1 MIILPERHPITSLAK
16 VLLFKINKLNKAMP
30 MNKKCDFGGRKLILI
45 LSFTALFHF
54 PFILFS
60 ADSGLQTFNKSIKPL
75 LEKHCTQCHGPKKQK
90 GDFRIDNLN
99 PDMINGS
106 NAGFWHEALNQIN
119 DGEMPPEDEKQFS
132 EKELELVTSWLELE
146 LHKAAAHRNSTGGRQ
161 VMRRMNR
168 YEYHYTLKDLLGI
181 QLDYS
186 ESTPSDLFGEDG
198 LKTNARFLGMSMVQM
213 ESYLEVA
220 EAALEEAIPD
230 TTEKLITGKIDKVKL
245 YTSRIKKS
253 YKSDKKAKASK
264 YLTPAPSLFSS
275 STIHDMPRMVTFN
288 ERPFN
293 GRFKIKITAKATA
306 SSDGRDPELTIQI
319 GHRASGDYVPRKVM
333 GYKTVKSSKK
343 TQVLEFIGNIEDFP
357 LGKKGAY
364 YNGSGSH
371 DLSHMNVW
379 MRNTAHAKNNIDPK
393 LPAEELDEP
402 KLEIVSVEF
411 EGPLLEGYPSEKA
424 KSLVPASKSS
434 NEKEYAK
441 KTLFSFMSRAFRRPV
456 SDEELNRA
464 LNSFE
469 NFRKL
474 LPDFKS
480 AIRKTMAMVLIS
492 PKFIYIVE
500 PSSVDKPRKLNA
512 FELASRL
519 SYFLWASMPD
529 NELFNLAK
537 SGDLL
542 KESVLKQ
549 QIRRMQKDPKFER
562 FAKHFSNQWL
572 GLDAMENVAINP
584 DVNRKFSDEI
594 KANLRLETEA
604 FASHVF
610 TNDLNCQNFIDS
622 EFAMLNQIVAKHYG
636 IKGVF
641 GSHFRPVKLKAQDKR
656 GGVLTNGS
664 FMIAGSD
671 GSDANAIYRGVWLKK
686 HFFADPPPP
695 PPPGVPTLAENEDV
709 KKDLTVKEQ
718 IALHREAASCS
729 RCHKNIDPW
738 GVAFENYDAVGLWRT
753 EIKEY
758 ETIVKT
764 SKPDKKGNVKK
775 TKQFVVKKTS
785 PVDAVTTLPDGKK
798 ISGVTGLKKYL
809 LQYKSDEL
817 AEALSKRVF
826 GYALG
831 RQLEFSDEAT
841 IKELMKRFENKN
853 YRISALIEGIVT
865 NQKFLQK

>member
-1 MIILPERHPITSLAK
+1 MYIRC
-16 VLLFKINKLNKAMP
+16 V
-30 MNKKCDFGGRKLILI
+30 FGKGTLVPF
-45 LSFTALFHF
+45 LSFAL
-54 PFILFS
+54 LSLSAFS
-60 ADSGLQTFNKSIKPL
+60 ADSIQTFNKSIKPL
-75 LEKHCTQCHGPKKQK
+75 LEKHCVQCHGAKKQK

-99 PDMINGS
+99 PDMINGP
-106 NAGFWHEALNQIN
+106 NADFWHEALNQIN

-132 EKELELVTSWLELE
+132 EKELDLVTGWLEKE

-181 QLDYS
+181 SLDYS

-198 LKTNARFLGMSMVQM
+198 LKTNAKFLGMSMVQM

-220 EAALEEAIPD
+220 EAALAEAIPD
-230 TTEKLITGKIDKVKL
+230 ETEKLITGKINKIGF
-245 YTSRIKKS
+245 YNRRIKKT
-253 YKSDKKAKASK
+253 YKSDKKAKPSK
-264 YLTPAPSLFSS
+264 FLTPAPSLFSS
-275 STIHDMPRMVTFN
+275 ASIHDMPRMVTFN
-288 ERPFN
+288 ERPFS
-293 GRFKIKITAKATA
+293 GRFRIKVTAKAIP
-306 SSDGRDPELTIQI
+306 SSDGRVPELTVQI

-333 GYKTVKSSKK
+333 GYQTLKATKK
-343 TQVLEFIGNIEDFP
+343 EQTLEFIGNIEDFP

-371 DLSHMNVW
+371 DLVHMNVW
-379 MRNTAHAKNNIDPK
+379 MSNTAHAKNKIDPTAPIEK
-393 LPAEELDEP
+393 IDEP
-402 KLEIVSVEF
+402 KFEIISVEF

-424 KSLVPASKSS
+424 KSLLPESQSS
-434 NEKEYAK
+434 NEKELARK
-441 KTLFSFMSRAFRRPV
+441 ALLPFMSRAFRRPV
-456 SDEELNRA
+456 TDAELNGA
-464 LNSFE
+464 LKSFE
-469 NFRKL
+469 DFRKI

-480 AIRKTMAMVLIS
+480 AMRKTMAMILIS
-492 PKFIYIVE
+492 PQFIYIVE
-500 PSSVDKPRKLNA
+500 PSNVNKPRKLNA

-529 NELFNLAK
+529 NELFSLAK

-542 KESVLKQ
+542 KESVLNQ
-549 QIRRMQKDPKFER
+549 QIRRMQKDAKFER

-572 GLDAMENVAINP
+572 GLEAMENVAINP
-584 DVNRKFSDEI
+584 DVNKKFSDEI

-604 FASHVF
+604 FATHIF
-610 TNDLNCQNFIDS
+610 TNDLSCQNFIDS
-622 EFAMLNQIVAKHYG
+622 NFAMLNQVVAKHYG
-636 IKGVF
+636 IKGVY
-641 GSHFRPVKLKAQDKR
+641 GSHFRPVKLSPSDRR
-656 GGVLTNGS
+656 GGVLTQGS

-671 GSDANAIYRGVWLKK
+671 GTEANAIYRGVWLKK

-709 KKDLTVKEQ
+709 QKDLTVKEQ
-718 IALHREAASCS
+718 IALHREAAACS

-738 GVAFENYDAVGLWRT
+738 GVAFENYDAVGLWRS

-758 ETIVKT
+758 ETIVKK
-764 SKPDKKGNVKK
+764 SKPDKKGRVK
-775 TKQFVVKKTS
+775 TSKQTVVKKTS
-785 PVDAVTTLPDGKK
+785 PVDAVTKLPDGQEV
-798 ISGVTGLKKYL
+798 SGVEGLKKYL
-809 LQYKSDEL
+809 IKNKSGDL
-817 AEALSKRVF
+817 AEALSKRVL

-841 IKELMKRFENKN
+841 VQELTKKFQDKK

>member
-1 MIILPERHPITSLAK
+1 MYIRC
-16 VLLFKINKLNKAMP
+16 V
-30 MNKKCDFGGRKLILI
+30 FGKGTLVPF
-45 LSFTALFHF
+45 LSFAL
-54 PFILFS
+54 LSLSAFS
-60 ADSGLQTFNKSIKPL
+60 ADNIQTFNKSIKPL
-75 LEKHCTQCHGPKKQK
+75 LEKHCFQCHGPKKQK

-99 PDMINGS
+99 PDMINGP
-106 NAGFWHEALNQIN
+106 NADFWHEALNQIN

-132 EKELELVTSWLELE
+132 EKELELVTAWLETE

-161 VMRRMNR
+161 IMRRMNR
-168 YEYHYTLKDLLGI
+168 YEYHYTLRDLLGI
-181 QLDYS
+181 SLDYS

-198 LKTNARFLGMSMVQM
+198 LKTNAKFLGMSMVQM

-230 TTEKLITGKIDKVKL
+230 NTEKLITGKINKIGF
-245 YTSRIKKS
+245 YTRRIRKT
-253 YKSDKKAKASK
+253 YKSGKKDKPSK
-264 YLTPAPSLFSS
+264 YLTPAPGLFSS
-275 STIHDMPRMVTFN
+275 DSIHDMPRMVTFN
-288 ERPFN
+288 ERPFS
-293 GRFKIKITAKATA
+293 GRFRIKVTAKAIP
-306 SSDGRDPELTIQI
+306 SSDGRSPELTVQI

-333 GYKTVKSSKK
+333 GFKTLKNTGKE
-343 TQVLEFIGNIEDFP
+343 QVVEFTGNIEDYP

-371 DLSHMNVW
+371 NLSHMNVW
-379 MRNTAHAKNNIDPK
+379 MSNTAHAKNKIDPT
-393 LPAEELDEP
+393 LPVEKIDEP
-402 KLEIVSVEF
+402 KMEIISVEF
-411 EGPLLEGYPSEKA
+411 EGPLLEGFPSEKA
-424 KSLVPASKSS
+424 KSLLPESKGA
-434 NEKEYAK
+434 NEKQYAR
-441 KTLFSFMSRAFRRPV
+441 KTLISFMSRAFRRPV
-456 SDEELNRA
+456 RDAELNDA
-464 LNSFE
+464 VKSFE
-469 NFRKL
+469 DFRKI

-480 AIRKTMAMVLIS
+480 AMRKTMAMVLIS

-500 PSSVDKPRKLNA
+500 PSNVEKPRKLNA
-512 FELASRL
+512 YELASRL

-529 NELFNLAK
+529 NELFTLAK
-537 SGDLL
+537 TGGLL

-549 QIRRMQKDPKFER
+549 QIRRMQKDQKFER

-572 GLDAMENVAINP
+572 GLEAMENVAINP
-584 DVNRKFSDEI
+584 DVNKNFSDEV
-594 KANLRLETEA
+594 KVNLRLETEA

-610 TNDLNCQNFIDS
+610 SNDLSCQNFIDS
-622 EFAMLNQIVAKHYG
+622 DFAMLNQVVAKHYG
-636 IKGVF
+636 IKGVY
-641 GSHFRPVKLKAQDKR
+641 GSHFRPVKLRPEDRR
-656 GGVLTNGS
+656 GGVLTQGS

-671 GSDANAIYRGVWLKK
+671 GTDANAIYRGVWLKK

-695 PPPGVPTLAENEDV
+695 PPPGVPSLAENEEV
-709 KKDLTVKEQ
+709 QKDLTVKEQ

-758 ETIVKT
+758 ETTVKT
-764 SKPDKKGNVKK
+764 SKPDKKGKVKK
-775 TKQFVVKKTS
+775 TKQTVVKKTS
-785 PVDAVTTLPDGKK
+785 PVDASTQLPDGKK
-798 ISGVTGLKKYL
+798 VSGVTELKKYL
-809 LQYKSDEL
+809 LKYKSVDL

-841 IKELMKRFENKN
+841 INSLTKKFQDKN